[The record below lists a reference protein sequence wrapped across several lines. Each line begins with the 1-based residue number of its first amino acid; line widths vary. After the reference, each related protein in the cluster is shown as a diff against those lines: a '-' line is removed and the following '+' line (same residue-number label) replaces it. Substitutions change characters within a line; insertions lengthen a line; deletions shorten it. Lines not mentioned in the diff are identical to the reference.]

1 MKRLL
6 LPLVTS
12 LAAFTLAS
20 AQEKPRFNPDL
31 TWNTIRAE
39 YGMLV
44 PISPG
49 KPVKSGESLSLSY
62 TRRFTRHWGWRTG
75 FQYATDYESFED
87 HFGLPVTMVYR
98 SGTYGFKESVRTAAL
113 GAASGA
119 VWDGLAGYDSE
130 DIASRALRNFL
141 FFLFRRA
148 EGFAGITPG
157 YVSGSGT
164 AQPMSSGIDYEE
176 GVRLNSR
183 FTLTADAG
191 FTLSIPVWRFSL
203 DLTPAFHYLITNNFS
218 EYRQSIDPATGSP
231 VCQPS
236 LKPLRWQFSLTGGL
250 SFLF

>member
-1 MKRLL
+1 MRRFLL
-6 LPLVTS
+6 AATLFLVTLS
-12 LAAFTLAS
+12 AF
-20 AQEKPRFNPDL
+20 AQQKPRFNPDL
-31 TWNTIRAE
+31 TWNTLRAE

-49 KPVKSGESLSLSY
+49 KPVESGESLSLSY

-75 FQYATDYESFED
+75 FQYATDYESFDD
-87 HFGLPVTMVYR
+87 HFGLPVAVVFR
-98 SGTYGFKESVRTAAL
+98 SGTYGFKESVRMAAR
-113 GAASGA
+113 ATASGA
-119 VWDGLAGYDSE
+119 VWDGLNGYDSE
-130 DIASRALRNFL
+130 DIASHALENFL

-157 YVSGSGT
+157 YLSGSRT
-164 AQPMSSGIDYEE
+164 TQFVSSWIDYEE

-203 DLTPAFHYLITNNFS
+203 DVTPAFHYLITNSFS
-218 EYRQSIDPATGSP
+218 EYRQSIDPTTGTSVGSP
-231 VCQPS
+231 V
-236 LKPLRWQFSLTGGL
+236 LKPLRWQFSITGGL